1 MNKST
6 IVTAAQVREFFRADE
21 KRLARLGSDEA
32 RHTVKAGARGRLHPE
47 VIEAYNKGR
56 KAEKR
61 YVSGATGTAQAQ
73 AKAEALALRVKAF
86 DKNLAVGARGPLSK
100 EAQVA
105 LGLVKASKKTRKG

>member
-1 MNKST
+1 MNKSS

-21 KRLARLGSDEA
+21 KRIARVSEDA
-32 RHTVKAGARGRLHPE
+32 AKTVRKGARGRLHPE

-86 DKNLAVGARGPLSK
+86 DQNLAVGARGPLSK